1 MSPVTHG
8 ADTARLH
15 EIAAQLGRCAE
26 DVRDVGTTG
35 SRLLAVL
42 GDAWQGPDVEHFAH
56 GWAGASRVVDDLA
69 SRLDGFAG
77 DLRRQAGDQDE
88 VSTTRPGG
96 APFAPGVSPEPATG
110 DGDTDTKPGHGMTK
124 IARSPG
130 AELPEGLDPDD
141 PGVPELMQT
150 EQGRELLQWLADE
163 GIEVVVGGNGG
174 TYYNPGTDVIV
185 LGSTADEWSLIH
197 EASHARSDI
206 EGLTVETT
214 EVTRDEYVTAQIDGE
229 VEAMT
234 QEAYYYQAADGES
247 SLSTDEQHITNYLV
261 AHDEAVAAG
270 ATPEEADAAGRAA
283 IRELFESGYYS
294 PSTGDGDETYMDYYG
309 EQWDEDNS

>member
-96 APFAPGVSPEPATG
+96 APPSP
-110 DGDTDTKPGHGMTK
+110 
-124 IARSPG
+124 
-130 AELPEGLDPDD
+130 
-141 PGVPELMQT
+141 
-150 EQGRELLQWLADE
+150 
-163 GIEVVVGGNGG
+163 
-174 TYYNPGTDVIV
+174 
-185 LGSTADEWSLIH
+185 
-197 EASHARSDI
+197 
-206 EGLTVETT
+206 
-214 EVTRDEYVTAQIDGE
+214 
-229 VEAMT
+229 
-234 QEAYYYQAADGES
+234 
-247 SLSTDEQHITNYLV
+247 
-261 AHDEAVAAG
+261 
-270 ATPEEADAAGRAA
+270 RA
-283 IRELFESGYYS
+283 
-294 PSTGDGDETYMDYYG
+294 
-309 EQWDEDNS
+309 